1 MLSPASQSPLPTS
14 PAAMPAAPFTPPPRA
29 TSLIAP
35 SNSVAASNGTT
46 NQPDTTPPWHN
57 LPRHDARAAALE
69 CAADFRR
76 QTPRHIAELLLVR
89 ADLLAPDDAAIL
101 DACFNRGLNVAQ
113 VARIREVPVTT
124 LRRRLRRLIFRVV
137 SPYFEFVLRT
147 SDHWPLTRRRV
158 ARAVVLEGRSL
169 REAADAL
176 DLPIHAVRLHA
187 NAVRA
192 AFDASRL
199 IPQPPHHAAASSPL
213 PKSHTNSSPSSPIQP
228 RPSPRII

>member
-1 MLSPASQSPLPTS
+1 MLSPANQLPLPITLG
-14 PAAMPAAPFTPPPRA
+14 PAPAAPPVTPATPPPRA
-29 TSLIAP
+29 TSLLSSTTP
-35 SNSVAASNGTT
+35 SAATPH
-46 NQPDTTPPWHN
+46 QPDNAPPCWQT

-76 QTPRHIAELLLVR
+76 ATPQLVAELLLRR

-113 VARIREVPVTT
+113 VARLRDVPVTT
-124 LRRRLRRLIFRVV
+124 MRRRLRRLIFRVV
-137 SPYFEFVLRT
+137 SPFFDFVLRT

-176 DLPIHAVRLHA
+176 DLPVHAVRHHA
-187 NAVRA
+187 DAVRA

-199 IPQPPHHAAASSPL
+199 IPPV
-213 PKSHTNSSPSSPIQP
+213 HTPTVHQTAPQTSQTSQTAP
-228 RPSPRII
+228 RTAHRHM